1 MVSVDVKIDDPERR
15 KMVESL
21 LAMLKTD
28 DFQDAFLEELND
40 AVNIPMIGEKK
51 EGKIF
56 KALYKILL
64 KVVETKML

>member
-1 MVSVDVKIDDPERR
+1 MVK
-15 KMVESL
+15 SL

-40 AVNIPMIGEKK
+40 AVDIPMIGEKK

>member
-21 LAMLKTD
+21 LAMLKTA

-40 AVNIPMIGEKK
+40 AVDIPMIGEKK

>member
-40 AVNIPMIGEKK
+40 AVDIPMIGEKK

-56 KALYKILL
+56 KAIYKILL

>member
-40 AVNIPMIGEKK
+40 AVDIPMIGEKK

>member
-40 AVNIPMIGEKK
+40 AVDIPMIGEKK

-64 KVVETKML
+64 KVVEKKML